1 VPSTGQIVDA
11 DFIKGNDRW
20 IGVAA
25 NAQAGGVLTLVLR
38 NQPQKLPVG
47 YPQLYCHSG

>member
-1 VPSTGQIVDA
+1 MQKAGEAQYEFRHITFTAVKDQKWENVPSTGQIVDA

-25 NAQAGGVLTLVLR
+25 NA
-38 NQPQKLPVG
+38 
-47 YPQLYCHSG
+47 